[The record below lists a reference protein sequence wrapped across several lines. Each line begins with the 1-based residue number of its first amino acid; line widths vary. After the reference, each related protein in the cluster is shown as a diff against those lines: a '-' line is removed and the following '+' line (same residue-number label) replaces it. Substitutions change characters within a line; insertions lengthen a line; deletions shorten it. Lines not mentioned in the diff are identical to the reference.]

1 MEFQTWV
8 DFMELW
14 TYLICSWVGFTTCNF
29 TKILRKEGV
38 GTNLQKTWQAE
49 FLSKENI
56 WEPIYIEL
64 EKKSLE
70 QTRDGYPSGIF
81 FEKEVSQQIKLVGA
95 THKL

>member
-1 MEFQTWV
+1 
-8 DFMELW
+8 
-14 TYLICSWVGFTTCNF
+14 
-29 TKILRKEGV
+29 
-38 GTNLQKTWQAE
+38 
-49 FLSKENI
+49 LSKENI